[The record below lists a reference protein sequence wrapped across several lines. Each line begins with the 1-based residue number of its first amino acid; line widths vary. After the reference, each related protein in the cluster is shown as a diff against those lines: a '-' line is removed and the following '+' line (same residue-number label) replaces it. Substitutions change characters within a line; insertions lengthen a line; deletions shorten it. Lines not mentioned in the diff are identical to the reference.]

1 MRTTVTTRQGTGPA
15 FDVTTA
21 SAARIY
27 DYLLGGK
34 DHFTADRQAGYRL
47 TEALPGIVRA
57 CRDNRDFLQRAVRY
71 LAGQGIRQFLD
82 IGTGLPAMGSV
93 HEAAQQAAPGARV
106 AYVDYD
112 PVVITHARALL
123 AGTPGVIAVPGDLRH
138 PEAITTDPDVRR
150 HLDLTRPVAVLCVA
164 VLHFITDAE
173 QPRAITARL
182 MDAMMPGS
190 WLAITHAT
198 ADHVTEQAAADARD
212 VYATASAPVTPRTL
226 TDVTSLFDGL
236 KLAEPGVT
244 GAADWH
250 LEIPP
255 YRPHG
260 QEPRQETYIYA
271 GVAMKH

>member
-1 MRTTVTTRQGTGPA
+1 M
-15 FDVTTA
+15 
-21 SAARIY
+21 
-27 DYLLGGK
+27 
-34 DHFTADRQAGYRL
+34 
-47 TEALPGIVRA
+47 RA

-71 LAGQGIRQFLD
+71 LASQGIRQFLD

-106 AYVDYD
+106 AYIDYD
-112 PVVITHARALL
+112 PVVLTHARALL

-138 PEAITTDPDVRR
+138 PEAITTDPDIRR

-164 VLHFITDAE
+164 VLHFTDAE
-173 QPRAITARL
+173 QPRAITGRL

-198 ADHVTEQAAADARD
+198 ADHVTEQAAADARG
-212 VYATASAPVTPRTL
+212 VYDTASAPVTPRTL
-226 TDVTSLFDGL
+226 TEVTGLFDGL